1 MLQDVRAGKEM
12 ECDAIVNCVIEIA
25 QITGT
30 PVPGLRFISG
40 LLDVINQAI
49 IREKKGIRFSD

>member
-25 QITGT
+25 QITGIQ
-30 PVPGLRFISG
+30 VPALRFISG

-49 IREKKGIRFSD
+49 IREKKGIQFGN